1 MPRLLRNR
9 YATLHAAVLEHLPA
23 HHLRACQETRLHDD
37 AVCGIAVQG
46 GFDQCEVEVQAAVAL
61 DEVHD
66 VLDPFPN
73 AVAHDQE
80 QELASFEMAADVV
93 DEVRLLEVGRLGA
106 SEVVQDVALAS
117 ERPRN
122 LPLQVLVCPGR
133 ELLGVVED
141 LPDDLAPRL
150 WISPELVLGKDQ
162 SS

>member
-1 MPRLLRNR
+1 MMRSAESR
-9 YATLHAAVLEHLPA
+9 YRAA
-23 HHLRACQETRLHDD
+23 
-37 AVCGIAVQG
+37 
-46 GFDQCEVEVQAAVAL
+46 FDQCEVEVQAAVAL